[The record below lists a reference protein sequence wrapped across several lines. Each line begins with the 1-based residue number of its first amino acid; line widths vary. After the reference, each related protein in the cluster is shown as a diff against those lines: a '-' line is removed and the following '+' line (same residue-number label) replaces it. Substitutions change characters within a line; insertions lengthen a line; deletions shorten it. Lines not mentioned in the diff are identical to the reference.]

1 MVIPAY
7 AGALNTKNQRD
18 TVLITGASSGIGLD
32 LARLMAP
39 DFDLIITARN
49 KTKLEQIAQE
59 LQGKNG
65 NHVHVIPAD
74 LARVEAP
81 EQIFAEIK
89 RRGLRVDMLVNN
101 AGFGAYGPF
110 TKTNLNDELEMIQL
124 NITALTHL
132 TKLVLPEMRER
143 KHGRIMNVA
152 STAGF
157 QPGPL
162 MAVYYATKA
171 YVISFSEALT
181 NELKGTGISVSCL
194 CPGATATE
202 FAARADM
209 EGSRLFKLGAMRSI
223 DVARAAYNKLL
234 SGGKGL
240 IIPGIKNKLMV
251 QSLRISP
258 RKLVTSIARYL
269 QERAS

>member
-7 AGALNTKNQRD
+7 AGALNTKNQRE

-49 KTKLEQIAQE
+49 KAKLEQIAQE
-59 LQGKNG
+59 LQSKDG
-65 NHVHVIPAD
+65 NLVHVVPAD
-74 LARVEAP
+74 LERPEAP
-81 EQIFAEIK
+81 EQIYAEIK
-89 RRGLRVDMLVNN
+89 RRGLRIDMLVNN
-101 AGFGAYGPF
+101 AGFGVYGFF
-110 TKTNLNDELEMIQL
+110 TELGLQEQLAMIQV

-132 TKLVLPEMRER
+132 TRLVLPEMQAR
-143 KHGRIMNVA
+143 KRGTILNVA

-171 YVISFSEALT
+171 YVISFSEAIA

-194 CPGATATE
+194 CPGPTATE
-202 FAARADM
+202 FAARAGM
-209 EGSRLFKLGAMRSI
+209 EKSRLFKLGAMRSS
-223 DVARAAYNKLL
+223 DVARAAYRKLV

-240 IIPGIKNKLMV
+240 AVPGLINKLMV

-258 RKLVTSIARYL
+258 RKLVTAIARSL
-269 QERAS
+269 QETSK